1 MGGGLAPIHSVRRP
15 SSYRTRLL
23 ICSDA
28 TGRQLQPRNGGKIG
42 ATTREITAGPQPT
55 SHEALGICGFY
66 APLSYNNH
74 YVIWNQATIPSKI
87 RESIDPKVGLGKNDP
102 FPPPFALCSRGSHS
116 AIFLFSMRVF
126 YVIVHET
133 DHETYGGYYG

>member
-1 MGGGLAPIHSVRRP
+1 M
-15 SSYRTRLL
+15 
-23 ICSDA
+23 
-28 TGRQLQPRNGGKIG
+28 G

-55 SHEALGICGFY
+55 SHEALGICAIY

-102 FPPPFALCSRGSHS
+102 FPPTPRA
-116 AIFLFSMRVF
+116 LFSGASQRYF
-126 YVIVHET
+126 PKFH
-133 DHETYGGYYG
+133 G